1 MDLGRVIA
9 RFLARP
15 EVYHAI
21 RGSQSTT
28 PLRGTEESPLASPP
42 DECDVLV
49 VGGGPAG
56 STAATLLARRGWSV
70 TLIEKDRHP
79 RFHIGESLLPMNL
92 PILERLGVLRAVER
106 IGVLKRG
113 ADFPAPT
120 PEGYNV
126 FRFERA
132 MDASLPHAFQVR
144 RDEFDQLLFDNA
156 AGSGVHAF
164 QDHRVASV
172 ELGDQWVAAAGVSGD
187 GRPFRCR
194 ARYLVDASG
203 RDTLLGNHLR
213 IKHRSPRHQ
222 SAALFAHFRG
232 VERRPGADAGNVSIY
247 RFDHGW
253 VWLIPLRDGIM
264 SIGAVC
270 WPDYLKQ
277 RRTDNREFLLQTLRS
292 IPALWQRMEHAE
304 IVGNLHVTGN
314 YSYACD
320 RMAGHRWIMAGDS
333 YAFVDPV
340 FSSGVYFAMH
350 AAEAAAGVV
359 DGALRAPATE
369 RTLQRRYQR
378 EIRHGLRTMSWFI
391 YRFTAP
397 AMRKLFAGPRNI
409 LQVEQ
414 AMISMLSGD
423 FYRDNGV
430 LWRLQ
435 FFKLIYWIA
444 ALGDLGEQG
453 RSYLFRRRQ
462 ARALFSGGTTNQ
474 DSA

>member
-1 MDLGRVIA
+1 
-9 RFLARP
+9 
-15 EVYHAI
+15 
-21 RGSQSTT
+21 
-28 PLRGTEESPLASPP
+28 
-42 DECDVLV
+42 VLV

-56 STAATLLARRGWSV
+56 STAAALLARRGWSV
-70 TLIEKDRHP
+70 ALLEKDRHP

-92 PILERLGVLRAVER
+92 PILQRLGVLEAVER
-106 IGVLKRG
+106 IGVLKLG

-132 MDASLPHAFQVR
+132 LDTSWAHAYQVR
-144 RDEFDQLLFDNA
+144 RDEFDKLLFDNA
-156 AGSGVHAF
+156 AGSGVQAF
-164 QDHRVASV
+164 QGHRISSV
-172 ELGDQWVAAAGVSGD
+172 ELGDAYVTVAGVSED
-187 GRPFRCR
+187 GRTFRCR

-203 RDTLLGNHLR
+203 RDTLLGNQLR
-213 IKHRSPRHQ
+213 IKRRSPRHQ

-232 VERRPGADAGNVSIY
+232 VERRRGADAGNVSIY
-247 RFDHGW
+247 RFDQGW
-253 VWLIPLRDGIM
+253 VWLIPLPDGIM

-277 RRTDNREFLLQTLRS
+277 RRTDSQEFLLQTLRS
-292 IPALWQRMEHAE
+292 IPALWQRMERAE
-304 IVGNLHVTGN
+304 LAGNLHVTGN
-314 YSYACD
+314 YSYSCD
-320 RMAGHRWIMAGDS
+320 RMSGHRWIMAGDS

-340 FSSGVYFAMH
+340 FSSGVYLAMH

-359 DGALRAPATE
+359 DGALREPARE
-369 RTLQRRYQR
+369 RALQRRYRR
-378 EIRHGLRTMSWFI
+378 EIRHGLKTMSWFI

-397 AMRKLFAGPRNI
+397 AMRKLFAGPRNV

-444 ALGDLGEQG
+444 AMGDLGEQA

-462 ARALFSGGTTNQ
+462 ARALFSGGTTSQ
-474 DSA
+474 DNA